1 MIDLITGHQGVSHIS
16 AEQVATLQNAEMDN
30 FGSHKVVRM
39 VGGAI
44 SYAGLTISVDTGYWR
59 VNGYDMEIKEAE
71 SILIDPTAAGLHRI
85 DRVFVEILQDIPSGV
100 QRSELR
106 VVQGEESESTPT
118 APSTPIEPYLN
129 TDLLLQIEEV
139 CTVTVSDGSMILTD
153 STLTF
158 DIVTPDDLSA
168 VDAKANQALTDSE
181 NAQRMI
187 APIETTSEAS
197 QAYAVGKQLIYNG
210 LLYTVDS
217 AIAQGDTLT
226 PGGNISLS
234 QDVTDQLAELNSAL
248 TKNTFGTSKSLFGY
262 TVTTPYIAESDGY
275 VSIETNYNSA
285 TSFAKVAITDSD
297 GSPLLSLSAH
307 TTDAHSDCSAIYIKK
322 GMKVYPLVASSDNP
336 TILFTPIV

>member
-30 FGSHKVVRM
+30 FGSHKVVKM

-158 DIVTPDDLSA
+158 DIVTPDDLA
-168 VDAKANQALTDSE
+168 TVDEKADQALTDAE

-217 AIAQGDTLT
+217 VIAQGDTLT

-234 QDVTDQLAELNSAL
+234 PDVTDQLAELNSAFKKQL
-248 TKNTFGTSKSLFGY
+248 LN
-262 TVTTPYIAESDGY
+262 DNY
-275 VSIETNYNSA
+275 VYLHETIPYNSSFTAPADGLYFFNLTGNAGTGSA
-285 TSFAKVAITDSD
+285 TLYNDPERTQALIT
-297 GSPLLSLSAH
+297 
-307 TTDAHSDCSAIYIKK
+307 TTALY
-322 GMKVYPLVASSDNP
+322 SSDNIP
-336 TILFTPIV
+336 LKKGKTIYTRNISSTSYMCFGYIPY